1 MTKYTF
7 VKLHVYPQT
16 VLLVNH
22 EVSEDCQKRD
32 ISFLHSDICKGNNT
46 YRGITLLLITASDF
60 ITRVA

>member
-22 EVSEDCQKRD
+22 EVTEDCQKE
-32 ISFLHSDICKGNNT
+32 IYPFCTLIFAK
-46 YRGITLLLITASDF
+46 GITLTEESLYC
-60 ITRVA
+60 